1 MEIIASTDSTLSSKA
16 RKWAALRAERKRP
29 SRVTFLV
36 AVIVGILFDTSA
48 FAVKITSFEGS
59 AHGFPALWE
68 PSGNKL
74 ADGEFTQWLE
84 AERLHV
90 KQTYQFL
97 SNRRIEQ
104 TAEFRQ
110 RSDLIQDKWSWHE
123 LRDGKLFRRFEID
136 FGSGRVIAE
145 KREDP
150 QLKRWSEKVNV
161 EPGQTFAGFGFVL
174 AIKNLR
180 ARLTSGDR
188 IELKTVGFTPKPR
201 SVSVEISHAGLD
213 QMQMSDRTLKGDRF
227 VIRPKIPRIAQV
239 FVNVPDTYLWLV
251 NPAPGG
257 FLRME
262 GPLLEPGDP
271 VIRVDL
277 LTGRE
282 SGPAKPVSQ

>member
-1 MEIIASTDSTLSSKA
+1 MEIIAGTDSTLSSNA
-16 RKWAALRAERKRP
+16 RQWAGLRTECKRP
-29 SRVTFLV
+29 SGIMYLA
-36 AVIVGILFDTSA
+36 AVIVGMLLDTSA
-48 FAVKITSFEGS
+48 YPVEITSFEGA
-59 AHGFPALWE
+59 AHGFPALRE

-74 ADGEFTQWLE
+74 ADGEFIQWLE

-90 KQTYQFL
+90 KLTYQFL

-110 RSDLIQDKWSWHE
+110 RSELIQDRWSWHE

-150 QLKRWSEKVNV
+150 QLKSWSEKVNV

-180 ARLTSGDR
+180 ARLTSGEK
-188 IELKTVGFTPKPR
+188 IELKTVGFMPKPR
-201 SVSVEISHAGLD
+201 SVSVEISHAGLE
-213 QMQMSDRTLKGDRF
+213 QMQMSDRTLRGDRF

-282 SGPAKPVSQ
+282 SGPAKPVAQ

>member
-1 MEIIASTDSTLSSKA
+1 M
-16 RKWAALRAERKRP
+16 
-29 SRVTFLV
+29 
-36 AVIVGILFDTSA
+36 
-48 FAVKITSFEGS
+48 
-59 AHGFPALWE
+59 
-68 PSGNKL
+68 
-74 ADGEFTQWLE
+74 
-84 AERLHV
+84 
-90 KQTYQFL
+90 
-97 SNRRIEQ
+97 
-104 TAEFRQ
+104 
-110 RSDLIQDKWSWHE
+110 
-123 LRDGKLFRRFEID
+123 
-136 FGSGRVIAE
+136 
-145 KREDP
+145 
-150 QLKRWSEKVNV
+150 
-161 EPGQTFAGFGFVL
+161 L